1 VERRQLHYF
10 LAIAEAGSLTRAAS
24 RLNVAQP
31 SLSATVRGLE
41 SELGAALFE
50 RHGRGVRLTEAGHA
64 LVAPARRIL
73 RSFTL
78 ASGAVRAA
86 VGEGYG
92 RLTIVANTLW
102 AVDPL
107 VPLVGQF
114 RRLHPA
120 AQLVVND
127 PANRADVLD
136 QVRSGDADVGLVDG
150 PRPAG
155 QLSSRVLV
163 RHELLAVL
171 APGAEVTGAP
181 VRVVD
186 LVPHGLIGTPS
197 GTAMRTLLEEQ
208 LEAVGA
214 PTDVAVETAHVAS
227 VVPLVLAGAGVAV
240 LPRGMALEAARQ
252 GASIAP
258 LDPPAHATVSLV
270 WRPDRTSQLGE
281 QLVLLAGE
289 LYAGESGDAGDA
301 GDPGNTAV
309 APDALP

>member
-1 VERRQLHYF
+1 
-10 LAIAEAGSLTRAAS
+10 
-24 RLNVAQP
+24 
-31 SLSATVRGLE
+31 
-41 SELGAALFE
+41 
-50 RHGRGVRLTEAGHA
+50 
-64 LVAPARRIL
+64 
-73 RSFTL
+73 
-78 ASGAVRAA
+78 
-86 VGEGYG
+86 
-92 RLTIVANTLW
+92 
-102 AVDPL
+102 
-107 VPLVGQF
+107 
-114 RRLHPA
+114 
-120 AQLVVND
+120 
-127 PANRADVLD
+127 
-136 QVRSGDADVGLVDG
+136 
-150 PRPAG
+150 
-155 QLSSRVLV
+155 VLV

-289 LYAGESGDAGDA
+289 LYAGESGDAGDP
-301 GDPGNTAV
+301 GDTAV